1 MFTFI
6 GGYGGDG
13 VRHGRKVCFLGKIMD
28 VHLIIFSKKLG
39 PPNQQVFRLR
49 PSGALW
55 QKCENSKFSEKTI
68 LVAVA
73 GGGDFGW
80 NID

>member
-1 MFTFI
+1 
-6 GGYGGDG
+6 
-13 VRHGRKVCFLGKIMD
+13 MD

-73 GGGDFGW
+73 GGGGDFGW
-80 NID
+80 NIDWTVLNSVFLMFHGSMMSF